1 MMPLFFFDHIE
12 NIDLNLVTINK
23 KCIKH
28 TNTVSYKIRYSTM
41 QKNCIYEK
49 VPLCLRFADVDAYFV
64 EENEKEYLVLVLT
77 ENNKK
82 NARAIQ
88 KALE

>member
-1 MMPLFFFDHIE
+1 
-12 NIDLNLVTINK
+12 
-23 KCIKH
+23 
-28 TNTVSYKIRYSTM
+28 M

-77 ENNKK
+77 EGMF
-82 NARAIQ
+82 
-88 KALE
+88 L